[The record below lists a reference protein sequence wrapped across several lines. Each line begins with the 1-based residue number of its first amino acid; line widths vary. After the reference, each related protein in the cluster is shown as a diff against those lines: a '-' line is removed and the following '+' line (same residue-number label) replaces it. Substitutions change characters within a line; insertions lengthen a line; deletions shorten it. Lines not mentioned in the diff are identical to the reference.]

1 MMMMQSRNDE
11 DDDNGEIQ
19 IRKLMKK
26 KLFGSN
32 DDAALIDECRKT
44 AMILEAKVVQVN
56 AVLDS

>member
-11 DDDNGEIQ
+11 DNGEIQ
-19 IRKLMKK
+19 ILKLMKK
-26 KLFGSN
+26 LFVSN

>member
-11 DDDNGEIQ
+11 DNGEIQ

>member
-11 DDDNGEIQ
+11 DNGEIQ
-19 IRKLMKK
+19 ILKLMK